1 LVHPSVVDLS
11 IAWRKGLRR
20 ATGLPYNTHS
30 VYIAPLC
37 ELLPLRIELAC
48 RCVRFICKC
57 LCSENY
63 VVSAVARNG
72 VYSSHAQSSV
82 GRNAQFCCSLFKVPL
97 HKLCAVNTQLG
108 FSVANSSISDD
119 CMYIINMIKELPT
132 VRTFIFFFQPPGH

>member
-1 LVHPSVVDLS
+1 M
-11 IAWRKGLRR
+11 
-20 ATGLPYNTHS
+20 
-30 VYIAPLC
+30 PLC

-57 LCSENY
+57 LCSDN

-72 VYSSHAQSSV
+72 VYSSRAQSSV

-97 HKLCAVNTQLG
+97 HKLCAVNKQLG

-119 CMYIINMIKELPT
+119 CMYIINMIKELLSVKYQQFELSSSFFNRQDIDCMIDFFVYCLVSFFSFLLCT
-132 VRTFIFFFQPPGH
+132 HVRFYNK